1 VLAPPSKL
9 DVDALGDV
17 LRASWSS
24 IAAPRLDYAPLGFGS
39 HHWLTDDHFVTV
51 DRVDDHDDL
60 GAALRTAQAL
70 RDDAGL
76 SFVVA
81 PIAADDGQLLVPLG
95 DEWLVH
101 VYRRLEVVDDTSYGH
116 HDSPEV
122 LDLVAAVHEATPI
135 AGEHARRET
144 FAVDD
149 RDDLDEALGELDE
162 VWDTGP
168 YGDRARL
175 LLAAREDDVRRLLDA
190 YDALVAAVPADGWV
204 VTHGEP
210 HRGNVFRTTE
220 GWAMVDWDTAL
231 VAPRERDHWSVG
243 GGTGDPD
250 RMRLYRMKWDLNDIG
265 VCTSVFFDDHDGD
278 ANDELSWSS
287 LSHATDVRRRWPD
300 LF

>member
-1 VLAPPSKL
+1 VLAAPSGFDVGAL
-9 DVDALGDV
+9 DDL
-17 LRASWSS
+17 LRSSWS
-24 IAAPRLDYAPLGFGS
+24 IGAPSLEYAPLGFGS
-39 HHWLTDDHFVTV
+39 HHWLTDAHFVTV
-51 DRVDDHDDL
+51 DRVDGRDDL
-60 GAALRTAQAL
+60 GAALRTAQSL

-81 PIAADDGQLLVPLG
+81 PIAADDGRLLVPLG

-101 VYRRLEVVDDTSYGH
+101 VYRRLEVVDDTSFGP

-122 LDLVAAVHEATPI
+122 IDLVAAVHEATAV
-135 AGEHARRET
+135 AGVHARRET

-149 RDDLDEALGELDE
+149 RDDLDEALASLGEA
-162 VWDTGP
+162 WDTGP

-175 LLAAREDDVRRLLDA
+175 LLAEREADVRRLLDA

-231 VAPRERDHWSVG
+231 VAPPERDHWSLGGAVG
-243 GGTGDPD
+243 DED

-265 VCTSVFFDDHDGD
+265 VCTGVFLDDHDGD
-278 ANDELSWSS
+278 ANDDLTWSS
-287 LSHATDVRRRWPD
+287 LGHATDVRRRWPA